1 LHIYRVLHEWWR
13 SGQGLQNSQ
22 DAQVDNFFQKVCKGL
37 LGCGFFAQILLSQN
51 ARRVPQD
58 NWYQCFFGQC
68 LDVAKMVII
77 HRKI

>member
-1 LHIYRVLHEWWR
+1 MIRFKLSSRRLHIYRVLHECGR

-37 LGCGFFAQILLSQN
+37 PNCGLFAQILLSQN

-58 NWYQCFFGQC
+58 N
-68 LDVAKMVII
+68 
-77 HRKI
+77 